1 MTKTLLKKFAKD
13 TFPNHFD
20 EIKHDINDGT
30 IDSLVD
36 FTSEYGFDTQ
46 IEVIKWFEEWATNR
60 FKYKKSLID
69 DLLDIINSVY
79 DDWNQYSDW
88 VNEDNYF
95 YIHISSKDKTLEY
108 QVFHH
113 QDSDFHHQD
122 SEFELDRTVKIEF
135 LH

>member
-13 TFPNHFD
+13 TFPEDFD
-20 EIKHDINDGT
+20 EIKSDINNGT

-36 FTSEYGFDTQ
+36 ITSEYGFDTQ
-46 IEVIKWFEEWATNR
+46 IEVIKWFEEWATSR

-69 DLLDIINSVY
+69 DLLVIINDVY
-79 DDWNQYSDW
+79 EDWNQYSDDMD
-88 VNEDNYF
+88 EDDYF
-95 YIHISSKDKTLEY
+95 YIHVLSKDKTLEY
-108 QVFHH
+108 QVFHK
-113 QDSDFHHQD
+113 DD

>member
-13 TFPNHFD
+13 TFPNHFN
-20 EIKHDINDGT
+20 EIKQDINDGT
-30 IDSLVD
+30 INSLVD

-69 DLLDIINSVY
+69 DLLDIINDVY

-88 VNEDNYF
+88 VDEDDYF
-95 YIHISSKDKTLEY
+95 YIHVLSRDKTLEY
-108 QVFHH
+108 QVFHKE
-113 QDSDFHHQD
+113 DSKL
-122 SEFELDRTVKIEF
+122 ELNRTVKIEF
-135 LH
+135 LG

>member
-13 TFPNHFD
+13 TFPNHFN
-20 EIKHDINDGT
+20 EIKQDINDGT

-69 DLLDIINSVY
+69 DLLNIINDVY
-79 DDWNQYSDW
+79 DDWNQYSDCID
-88 VNEDNYF
+88 EDDYF
-95 YIHISSKDKTLEY
+95 YINVSSKDKILEY
-108 QVFHH
+108 QVFHR
-113 QDSDFHHQD
+113 QD

>member
-46 IEVIKWFEEWATNR
+46 IEVIKWFEEWVNNR

-69 DLLDIINSVY
+69 DLLNIINDVY
-79 DDWNQYSDW
+79 DDWNQYSDF
-88 VNEDNYF
+88 VDEDDYF
-95 YIHISSKDKTLEY
+95 YIHVLSKDKTLEY
-108 QVFHH
+108 QVFHKE
-113 QDSDFHHQD
+113 D

-135 LH
+135 LR

>member
-13 TFPNHFD
+13 TFPNHFN
-20 EIKHDINDGT
+20 EIKQDINDET

-69 DLLDIINSVY
+69 DLLNIINDVY
-79 DDWNQYSDW
+79 DDWNQYSDCID
-88 VNEDNYF
+88 EDDYF
-95 YIHISSKDKTLEY
+95 YIHVSSKDKILEY
-108 QVFHH
+108 QVFHKE
-113 QDSDFHHQD
+113 DSKL
-122 SEFELDRTVKIEF
+122 ELDRTVKIEF
-135 LH
+135 LR

>member
-13 TFPNHFD
+13 TFPEDFN
-20 EIKHDINDGT
+20 EIKQDINDGT

-69 DLLDIINSVY
+69 DLLNIINDVY
-79 DDWNQYSDW
+79 DDWNQYSDCIDE
-88 VNEDNYF
+88 NDYF
-95 YIHISSKDKTLEY
+95 YIHVLSRDKTLEY
-108 QVFHH
+108 QVFHKE
-113 QDSDFHHQD
+113 D
-122 SEFELDRTVKIEF
+122 SELELDRTVKIEF

>member
-13 TFPNHFD
+13 TFPEDFD
-20 EIKHDINDGT
+20 EIKSDINDGT

-36 FTSEYGFDTQ
+36 ITSEYGFDTQ

-69 DLLDIINSVY
+69 DLLNIINDVY
-79 DDWNQYSDW
+79 DDWNQYSDS
-88 VNEDNYF
+88 VDENDYF
-95 YIHISSKDKTLEY
+95 YIHVLSRDKTLEY
-108 QVFHH
+108 QVFHK
-113 QDSDFHHQD
+113 DD

-135 LH
+135 LR

>member
-20 EIKHDINDGT
+20 EIKQDINDGT

-46 IEVIKWFEEWATNR
+46 IEVVKWFEEWATNR
-60 FKYKKSLID
+60 FKYKKSLIN
-69 DLLDIINSVY
+69 DLLDIINDVY
-79 DDWNQYSDW
+79 DDWNQYSNCVD
-88 VNEDNYF
+88 EDDYF
-95 YIHISSKDKTLEY
+95 YIHVLSKDKTLEY
-108 QVFHH
+108 QVFHR
-113 QDSDFHHQD
+113 QD

>member
-60 FKYKKSLID
+60 FKYKKSLMN
-69 DLLDIINSVY
+69 DIFDMISYVY
-79 DDWNQYSDW
+79 EDWNQYSDDMD
-88 VNEDNYF
+88 EDDYF
-95 YIHISSKDKTLEY
+95 YIHVLSRDKTLEY
-108 QVFHH
+108 QVFHKE
-113 QDSDFHHQD
+113 D

-135 LH
+135 LR